1 MLAMSTKMYKSLNKW
16 TRWVHRWASVWVAL
30 PMVIVIVSGVILQLK
45 KESAWIQPTTQIG
58 SSGELMLSFDQI
70 LEISRLIPEAQVQS
84 WNDIDRLD
92 VRPEKGVLK
101 VRCKNRWEIQLDTK
115 TGEVL
120 QVAYR
125 RSDMIES
132 IHDGSFFHDSF
143 KRSFFLPA
151 GVILLVVWA
160 TGIYLFIRPLGVH
173 VARKPKNQNASATW

>member
-1 MLAMSTKMYKSLNKW
+1 MKLSKLN
-16 TRWVHRWASVWVAL
+16 RDVHRWASALVAL

-45 KESAWIQPTTQIG
+45 RESAWIQPTTQVG
-58 SSGELMLSFDQI
+58 SSGELLLSFDQI
-70 LEISRLIPEAQVQS
+70 LEISRLIPEAQVKS

-92 VRPEKGVLK
+92 VRPGKGVLK

-120 QVAYR
+120 RVAYR
-125 RSDMIES
+125 RSDLIES

-143 KRSFFLPA
+143 KRRVFLPA

-160 TGIYLFIRPLGVH
+160 TGIYLFIRTFGVH
-173 VARKPKNQNASATW
+173 VTKKPKNRVASVPR